1 MLALISIIGSFLLV
15 CLSTSKQTAIP
26 RSRLEAAYNDLT
38 AGSFEKPFSEL
49 EKEVKREE
57 QAQNNLSEHLSPAPE
72 RGASEELEQ
81 DVSFQRASGSP
92 MEASPADQPPQMD
105 VTAQAPAGSLSK
117 ASSLP
122 RKRQLYT
129 VARLVVD
136 PDSQAS
142 SQYSSSQERETEAR
156 TEEPPQEAVTPSKKD
171 PQNPVTGDEV
181 AVPIRKHTRKSTRQ
195 STRLTYF

>member
-1 MLALISIIGSFLLV
+1 M
-15 CLSTSKQTAIP
+15 
-26 RSRLEAAYNDLT
+26 T
-38 AGSFEKPFSEL
+38 AGAFEKPFNEL

-57 QAQNNLSEHLSPAPE
+57 QAQNDLSNHLSPAPE
-72 RGASEELEQ
+72 RDASQELEQ

-92 MEASPADQPPQMD
+92 LEASPADQPPQMD
-105 VTAQAPAGSLSK
+105 VNAQAPAGSLSK
-117 ASSLP
+117 ASSVP

-142 SQYSSSQERETEAR
+142 SQHTSSQEQETEVR
-156 TEEPPQEAVTPSKKD
+156 TEEPPQEAITPSKKD

-181 AVPIRKHTRKSTRQ
+181 AIPTRKHTRKSSRHCTR
-195 STRLTYF
+195 STYFSFKMCSSCVFRPAQVNPDSQ